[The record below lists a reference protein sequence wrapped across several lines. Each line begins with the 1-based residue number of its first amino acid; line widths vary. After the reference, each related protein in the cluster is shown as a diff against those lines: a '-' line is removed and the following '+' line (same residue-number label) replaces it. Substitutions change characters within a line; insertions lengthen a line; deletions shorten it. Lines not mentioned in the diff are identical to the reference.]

1 MTGFRESKRSTR
13 TGRRDQRHCLAHLA
27 GGVVEH
33 LLPCGVQPV
42 LVSHDAL
49 LSHKHHLPG
58 SIVHAHSPLIPQ
70 CCLLCLL
77 LGLGGGVGKDHQETE
92 LQRTPGCPWR
102 SSLGKDKRRKKAH
115 CNAGFTSQT
124 ALRISAEEAKILQR
138 ICSKGQLREEIYVEI
153 EGYCQWRAKHI
164 KSSTL
169 QGCWSFALG
178 RTKKNP
184 HLLVGRWL
192 IDG

>member
-13 TGRRDQRHCLAHLA
+13 TGRRDQRHFLAHLA

-58 SIVHAHSPLIPQ
+58 SIVHAHSPLISQ

-92 LQRTPGCPWR
+92 LQKTPGCPWR
-102 SSLGKDKRRKKAH
+102 PSLGKDKRRKKAH

-124 ALRISAEEAKILQR
+124 ALRISAEEAKFYKEYVPRVSKRRNICRNRRILP
-138 ICSKGQLREEIYVEI
+138 VEGKAYKI
-153 EGYCQWRAKHI
+153 QHSPRLLVFCP
-164 KSSTL
+164 
-169 QGCWSFALG
+169 
-178 RTKKNP
+178 KKNKEKSTSFSWK
-184 HLLVGRWL
+184 VVS
-192 IDG
+192 